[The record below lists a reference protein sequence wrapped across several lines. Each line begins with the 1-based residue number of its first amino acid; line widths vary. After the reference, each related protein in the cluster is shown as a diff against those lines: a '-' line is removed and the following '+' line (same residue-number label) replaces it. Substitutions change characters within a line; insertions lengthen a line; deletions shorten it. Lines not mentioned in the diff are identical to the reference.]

1 MNIFSGAMIGIRNP
15 KAHNNLNPDKIKS
28 IHLLQI
34 ASFMMLKIEEIGLY
48 K

>member
-1 MNIFSGAMIGIRNP
+1 MISIRNP

-34 ASFMMLKIEEIGLY
+34 ASFMMLKLGELSLC